1 MNAYCDN
8 FVDYYCIDNIKFF
21 LNKKGIIG
29 NARINDYI
37 NMFLKNIAEKYKLQN
52 DVVKFG
58 HNDID
63 HIVKNLQSEIINYE
77 NNIIKSSLYS
87 FFDEKNKEKELTDFQ
102 KENLEKNSKVNKD
115 LIKNNKVKKTSLE
128 NIENILKD
136 VSMLLETINESIN
149 NSSDYS
155 NKLIKTLLNIYKI
168 YPEDFHLLTKDI
180 LNNENN
186 IDESDLSQI
195 FFTSNKQ
202 IQQEKFN
209 YLMNN
214 LYEYMNNHN
223 KILKD
228 IFDNKKQKK
237 MINVNYSEYNDFINN
252 MEAYEKYYK
261 NEIKTILTS
270 IIDYYRINPDGEKKN
285 KKEECI
291 TILNENINYIEQN
304 IIKS

>member
-1 MNAYCDN
+1 
-8 FVDYYCIDNIKFF
+8 
-21 LNKKGIIG
+21 
-29 NARINDYI
+29 
-37 NMFLKNIAEKYKLQN
+37 MFLKNIAEKYKLQN

-136 VSMLLETINESIN
+136 VSMLLENINESIN

-155 NKLIKTLLNIYKI
+155 NKLIKTLLNIYI
-168 YPEDFHLLTKDI
+168 NYPEDFDLLTKDI
-180 LNNENN
+180 LNNKIN
-186 IDESDLSQI
+186 IDESLLSQI
-195 FFTSNKQ
+195 FFPSNKQ
-202 IQQEKFN
+202 EQQEKFN

-237 MINVNYSEYNDFINN
+237 MINVNQREYNDFINN

-270 IIDYYRINPDGEKKN
+270 IIDYYRINPDGGKKN
-285 KKEECI
+285 KKKEECI
-291 TILNENINYIEQN
+291 TILNENIKYIEQN